1 MMNKIKLLLAC
12 MFLLISSMEAVLAQE
27 KLNEFVITPDG
38 NCPFTIR
45 PGDGE
50 YGFVVINTT
59 LSDLNFSIP
68 SAPKRLVT
76 SDYNTEKQQWILK
89 IVPNDNNYKKYR
101 ITINSKGFKQGEIV
115 DVFIKQKESRCFDVN
130 PLHELWKTNVMWY
143 IVPGLG
149 QIELGNKTEGYAIIA
164 GETLL
169 LGGGIVSSISAK
181 KQLEIMRDVD
191 VSLEDFMAAKSKYN
205 TQKAINITC
214 YVGAAALY
222 GFHIYRV
229 YHLSKKAKNKR
240 YASLTPTIMSTDELM
255 VLGFSLNINF

>member
-1 MMNKIKLLLAC
+1 
-12 MFLLISSMEAVLAQE
+12 MEVVLAQE

-59 LSDLNFSIP
+59 LSDLSFAIP

-89 IVPNDNNYKKYR
+89 IVPNDNNYKRYR
-101 ITINSKGFKQGEIV
+101 ITINSKGFKQGEI
-115 DVFIKQKESRCFDVN
+115 DVLVKQKESICFDVN
-130 PLHELWKTNVMWY
+130 PLHEPWKTNVMWY

-149 QIELGNKTEGYAIIA
+149 QIELGNKTEGYATIA

-169 LGGGIVSSISAK
+169 LGGGIISSISAK

-191 VSLEDFMAAKSKYN
+191 VSLEDFMTAKSNYN

-229 YHLSKKAKNKR
+229 YHLSKIAKNKM
-240 YASLTPTIMSTDELM
+240 YASLTPTIMNTDETMAFGLS
-255 VLGFSLNINF
+255 FNFNF